1 MAANTDNTQINSF
14 YKGMNSDLSYSMIQ
28 DGQYV
33 RGENVRVT
41 GLNQVGEAN
50 LTNGVGEIRPIE
62 GVKITESNI
71 QPTKI
76 LATGSIRDIGVIVY
90 QDSVDNIWKVGVFKN
105 GHPDD
110 IQVIFNSEEEPQTD
124 KFSIVLHHEIEDLD
138 KLYIA
143 DGINPILLVLIKWNG
158 EYFVGQTRKEAE
170 SYPKYIYNPLQFA
183 GLVDGQ
189 LKSGVVQYA
198 YRLYSKYSIAT
209 DMSPTTNL
217 IPIVNKDTLEG
228 YKKDYTSNCGVE
240 LFAEFNTKYDF
251 LERIQIYRIH
261 YHENGQLPIISMIY
275 DDYIEKIVFDNPSYH
290 HNTDPNGSVYYIHF
304 IDRGTTE
311 LGQISLEEF
320 NSMSGVH
327 IIPKVI
333 ENKNDY
339 LFAAQIKDVASDV
352 FNDITNEKLG
362 ITIEEVYATLVGDAS
377 LSYQEQGA
385 YPGWGR
391 HNTIKRKIEGENWNI
406 FDYSLPDNVENT
418 FEGYKD
424 PSIKYNP
431 TYSNPSVS
439 YYLKSLRR
447 GETYRY
453 GIVLYDISGNSSG
466 AIHICDYTVKDTS
479 TFSGYGGSKYELRV
493 HPVGL
498 RFHINWLPENCV
510 AYEIVRCRRTFA
522 DMHNISQGV
531 ISKPLKKYRWVN
543 ETEGCVSNY
552 PYTPSGFITMQNIR
566 YTGNHIDGHR
576 PQDDQHSIQADNFD
590 ESNIVQFVSPEV
602 VYSPDQFKAWMKN
615 VDYKLETKDLL
626 YNDCGYQVNGWY
638 IAAVNNAAIRF
649 TQYGN
654 SQELTISAWP
664 DCYWGRVF
672 YKYRY
677 TKTAEDTNDEAW
689 NWEYVPPTD
698 QIINETLVQRTTEGQ
713 NRSYPTAKN
722 IKQKSYTYI
731 KLYNIREIDNKTFNI
746 TASMVANDL
755 QWNDIFESTTSDNV
769 VVNKYEDFTQNIG
782 TEEFNNVILGAYYGS
797 NIATKKDAVD
807 NDNVYFN
814 TGENRIELST
824 NPADGSFNSDDRVFA
839 AAGGRTAVLQL
850 SEPIARENIATTDP
864 SYMYTYLCN
873 IQKDCTPYGGEPSK
887 TDVYYSHGQYF
898 KADQKDGIVFD
909 GDTYILPLEYVSMHK
924 IYFPTAWDTVPS
936 HMIAYSIPVETSINM
951 SYADG
956 DEISKEY
963 TSNGNV
969 TNVQTEPSNVYG
981 VYSQDEPLYSYNT
994 VYSTDTTA
1002 RLFAPA
1008 EDEEDTN
1015 AQKSIDY
1022 RVMHS
1027 NIKSN
1032 GEYIDSWLKYQ
1043 PANYIDVE
1051 SKYGQITH
1059 LRNFH
1064 NKLLFWQEQATGLLS
1079 VNERVQISDD
1089 NNLPLI
1095 LGTGGVLDRYDYL
1108 DDTAGM
1114 KKEQYCDAMSDT
1126 TLYWYDDDN
1135 NEMRAYADG
1144 SGIVQLNKV
1153 YGTQNLMHEY
1163 DDDNTPWMFYDK
1175 KYNEAVL
1182 DLSNNPKWSIA
1193 YNEQVKAF
1201 TSLYNVGFD
1210 GAVTFKDGIY
1220 LLNTNPVQKV
1230 TTKTV
1235 TKTISYDEENQVVEN
1250 VVEEIPVTTTIKPTD
1265 LGLSVKWADRYLY
1278 APDDKSYGTYVGWGD
1293 ITGELKVEGYQN
1305 YGPQIATNISG
1316 DPKYDI
1322 ATYVLGDGWRLPTRE
1337 EYNELVTSQDL
1348 TWTYDANALMYTV
1361 TAKNGNKILLPASAS
1376 RNYQGILPTGWGS
1389 DRQSCQFWLGDS
1401 KGAQMANSAHIGSLT
1416 SKKQWA
1422 YEAFSDKSQHKLIR
1436 PVFDG
1441 EYTQQYTTVVK
1452 PVTSTQKVTR
1462 TETVEEIVDV
1472 VEGANL
1478 QLGKWN
1484 EGDVTN
1490 FDGKIKSRLQ
1500 YVVNKNPLTTK
1511 VFDNQEIISD
1521 YHNNLWT
1528 DHSYFTSLHKYNFK
1542 SDLNESDDVYHLM
1555 MTTRE
1560 GNYRYAVPRAKYQTW
1575 GNRIR
1580 GKYMLCTI
1588 ESAAPEVE
1596 ASIKYIITKFRTSW
1610 S

>member
-62 GVKITESNI
+62 GVKITESSI

-143 DGINPILLVLIKWNG
+143 DGINPIKLVLIKQEDG
-158 EYFVGQTRKEAE
+158 VFEKVSKEDVE
-170 SYPKYIYNPLQFA
+170 SYPKIIFA
-183 GLVDGQ
+183 PMIFEGLTDGQ
-189 LKSGVVQYA
+189 LKSGMVQYA
-198 YRLYSKYSIAT
+198 YRLYKKYSIAT

-217 IPIVNKDTLEG
+217 IPIVNKDSLEG
-228 YKKDYTSNCGVE
+228 YKQGRVSNAGVSLSITINKDYS
-240 LFAEFNTKYDF
+240 F
-251 LERIQIYRIH
+251 LDRIQIYRIH
-261 YHENGQLPIISMIY
+261 YEQNGQLPIISMIY
-275 DDYIEKIVFDNPSYH
+275 DDYIGKLWGPESNSNPSVPYNIWTYDDH
-290 HNTDPNGSVYYIHF
+290 
-304 IDRGTTE
+304 GTSE
-311 LGQISLEEF
+311 LQTISLEEF
-320 NSMSGVH
+320 NSISGVH

-333 ENKNDY
+333 ETKNDY
-339 LFAAQIKDVASDV
+339 LFAAQIKDIQSDV
-352 FNDITNEKLG
+352 FSGITNEQLG
-362 ITIEEVYATLVGDAS
+362 VELNEVQTELVGDAS
-377 LSYQEQGA
+377 YTYKENGE
-385 YPGWGR
+385 YVPCTR
-391 HNTIKRKIEGENWNI
+391 HNTIQRKTQDANWRIHLNGFTGQMLNGQFI
-406 FDYSLPDNVENT
+406 PEEDYSIR
-418 FEGYKD
+418 
-424 PSIKYNP
+424 SNP
-431 TYSNPSVS
+431 TYSNPKVS

-453 GIVLYDISGNSSG
+453 GIVLYDINGNSSG
-466 AIHICDYTVKDTS
+466 VIHIGDYTVNNTN
-479 TFSGYGGSKYELRV
+479 TFKEYDSDYELV
-493 HPVGL
+493 VFPVGL
-498 RFHINWLPENCV
+498 QFTIKWLPENCV

-522 DMHNISQGV
+522 DMKNISQGV
-531 ISKPLKKYRWVN
+531 ISKPIKRYNYIDASTGLD
-543 ETEGCVSNY
+543 SNY
-552 PYTPSGFITMQNIR
+552 PYTPSGFVTMQNIR
-566 YTGNHIDGHR
+566 YTGVHIDNHR
-576 PQDDQHSIQADNFD
+576 PNGGDHTVQADNFD
-590 ESNIVQFVSPEV
+590 ESNIIQFVSPEV
-602 VYSPDQFKAWMKN
+602 LYTPDQFKSMMKDR
-615 VDYKLETKDLL
+615 DYKLQKINTL
-626 YNDCGYQVNGWY
+626 YSDSGVYMSGYY
-638 IAAVNNAAIRF
+638 LPAINNTAIKF
-649 TQYGN
+649 TQYGDAGN
-654 SQELTISAWP
+654 YELTISSEGTASWAKT
-664 DCYWGRVF
+664 F
-672 YKYRY
+672 YRY
-677 TKTAEDTNDEAW
+677 QGVDDTLPLVDIYK
-689 NWEYVPPTD
+689 WEYVPPTD
-698 QIINETLVQRTTEGQ
+698 QFITRDIVEDVGKQSGVIMNF
-713 NRSYPTAKN
+713 PTIKN
-722 IKQKSYTYI
+722 IKQKAYSYI
-731 KLYNIREIDNKTFNI
+731 KLYNQTFTNEQTVDI
-746 TASMVANDL
+746 TASIVANEL
-755 QWNDIFESTTSDNV
+755 QWNDVFEHNV
-769 VVNKYEDFTQNIG
+769 TENQVVNKYEDFAQNIG
-782 TEEFNNVILGAYYGS
+782 VEEFNNVVIGGYYGT
-797 NIATKKDAVD
+797 NIQLKNSGYDSDV
-807 NDNVYFN
+807 VYFN
-814 TGENRIELST
+814 TGQNELDW
-824 NPADGSFNSDDRVFA
+824 NEDDRIFCG
-839 AAGGRTAVLQL
+839 AGGRTAVLQL
-850 SEPIARENIATTDP
+850 NQPLAKESFTQTDIR
-864 SYMYTYLCN
+864 YMYTYLCN
-873 IQKDCTPYGGEPSK
+873 IQKDCIPYGGKPSK

-898 KADQKDGIVFD
+898 TSNVKTGVVFD
-909 GDTYILPLEYVSMHK
+909 GDTYILPMEYVSMHK
-924 IYFPTAWDTVPS
+924 IYFSTAYDTVPS

-956 DEISKEY
+956 DELSKEY
-963 TSNGNV
+963 TSNGNI

-981 VYSQDEPLYSYNT
+981 IYSQDEPLYSYNT

-1008 EDEEDTN
+1008 EDEDDTN

-1210 GAVTFKDGIY
+1210 GAITFKDGIY

-1235 TKTISYDEENQVVEN
+1235 TKTISYDGENQVVEN

-1278 APDDKSYGTYVGWGD
+1278 ATDDKSYGTYVGWGD

-1305 YGPQIATNISG
+1305 YGPQFATNISG

-1422 YEAFSDKSQHKLIR
+1422 YESFSDKSQHKLIR

-1462 TETVEEIVDV
+1462 TETVEEVVDV

-1490 FDGKIKSRLQ
+1490 FDGKIKSKLQ

-1521 YHNNLWT
+1521 YHDNLWT